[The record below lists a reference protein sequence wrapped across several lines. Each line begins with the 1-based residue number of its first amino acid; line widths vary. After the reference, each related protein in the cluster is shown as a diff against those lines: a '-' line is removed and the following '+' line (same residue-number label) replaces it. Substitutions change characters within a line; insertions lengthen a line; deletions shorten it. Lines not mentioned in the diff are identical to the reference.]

1 MGPKALG
8 AGSAR
13 GYSEEMTLPLALCA
27 LFALAGDASAV
38 VRPVAFAPGPLLT
51 PSAPVVLGLGSAANP
66 ALTLPSLAPSL
77 VASPAVI
84 AAPSIIASPAAA
96 AAPTAAVAPEI
107 AAVAEGPLKAGGP
120 RWVGLLKEARQ
131 TTTAAT
137 RRIMAMRGAVK
148 VRAELATSD
157 TKTITE
163 YTGAPSRVSEL
174 SAPGRIFRHWVLDK
188 QAFEAILEQGALRA
202 GPVSYVEFTG
212 GKHAYIK
219 DIYVDIQGSFFT
231 TPEHSAAEPRVMN
244 QEAAYYVD
252 FRLPEGVSALRL
264 DGDDV
269 MVIPAAP
276 GTYLPIEIVG
286 SSARD

>member
-1 MGPKALG
+1 MSLSLLPAL
-8 AGSAR
+8 
-13 GYSEEMTLPLALCA
+13 LLAA
-27 LFALAGDASAV
+27 NASAT
-38 VRPVAFAPGPLLT
+38 VRPVVFAPGSLLA
-51 PSAPVVLGLGSAANP
+51 PSAPAVMSLGAVPAP
-66 ALTLPSLAPSL
+66 ALTLTTLAPSL
-77 VASPAVI
+77 VPSPAFT
-84 AAPSIIASPAAA
+84 AAPALAVVRPAAA
-96 AAPTAAVAPEI
+96 APGSAAP
-107 AAVAEGPLKAGGP
+107 AEEPLKALGP
-120 RWVGLLKEARQ
+120 RWVGLLREARQ
-131 TTTAAT
+131 TTAAAT

-163 YTGAPSRVSEL
+163 FNGAPNRVEEL
-174 SAPGRIFRHWVLDK
+174 KAPGRVFRHWVLNK
-188 QAFEAILEQGALRA
+188 EAFEAILEQGALRA

-212 GKHAYIK
+212 SKHAYIK
-219 DIYVDIQGSFFT
+219 DIYVDIQGAFFT

-252 FRLPEGVSALRL
+252 FRLPEGVAALSL

-286 SSARD
+286 SSAAK

>member
-1 MGPKALG
+1 VNIRVL
-8 AGSAR
+8 
-13 GYSEEMTLPLALCA
+13 LCS
-27 LFALAGDASAV
+27 LFALSGSAAAA
-38 VRPVAFAPGPLLT
+38 VRPLAFTPTQLLA
-51 PSAPVVLGLGSAANP
+51 PSAPVVLGLGAIASP
-66 ALTLPSLAPSL
+66 ALTLTALTPSL
-77 VASPAVI
+77 VPTPAL
-84 AAPSIIASPAAA
+84 A
-96 AAPTAAVAPEI
+96 AAPAVVAASPLAISPVRPAPAAPDPVTPTAET
-107 AAVAEGPLKAGGP
+107 LKAGGP

-131 TTTAAT
+131 TTAAAT

-163 YTGAPSRVSEL
+163 YNGAPSRVEEL
-174 SAPGRIFRHWVLDK
+174 AAPGRIFRHWVLNK
-188 QAFEAILEQGALRA
+188 QAFESILEQGALRA

-219 DIYVDIQGSFFT
+219 DIYVDIQGAFFT

-269 MVIPAAP
+269 LVIPGAP

>member
-1 MGPKALG
+1 
-8 AGSAR
+8 
-13 GYSEEMTLPLALCA
+13 
-27 LFALAGDASAV
+27 
-38 VRPVAFAPGPLLT
+38 
-51 PSAPVVLGLGSAANP
+51 
-66 ALTLPSLAPSL
+66 
-77 VASPAVI
+77 
-84 AAPSIIASPAAA
+84 
-96 AAPTAAVAPEI
+96 
-107 AAVAEGPLKAGGP
+107 
-120 RWVGLLKEARQ
+120 
-131 TTTAAT
+131 
-137 RRIMAMRGAVK
+137 
-148 VRAELATSD
+148 LATSD

-163 YTGAPSRVSEL
+163 FNGTPNRVEQL
-174 SAPGRIFRHWVLDK
+174 DAPGRVFRHWVLNK

-269 MVIPAAP
+269 LVIPAEP

-286 SSARD
+286 SSR

>member
-1 MGPKALG
+1 MSALLLPVVL
-8 AGSAR
+8 ALAANASAAVR
-13 GYSEEMTLPLALCA
+13 PLALGSGQ
-27 LFALAGDASAV
+27 LLA
-38 VRPVAFAPGPLLT
+38 
-51 PSAPVVLGLGSAANP
+51 PSAPVVLSLGAVPAP
-66 ALTLPSLAPSL
+66 ALTLATLAPSL
-77 VASPAVI
+77 VPSPAV
-84 AAPSIIASPAAA
+84 A
-96 AAPTAAVAPEI
+96 AAPALSATPALAAVLPAP
-107 AAVAEGPLKAGGP
+107 AAPGAAAPAEEPLKALGP
-120 RWVGLLKEARQ
+120 RWVGLLREARQ

-137 RRIMAMRGAVK
+137 RRIMAMRGMVK

-163 YTGAPSRVSEL
+163 YNGAPNRVEEL
-174 SAPGRIFRHWVLDK
+174 KAPGRVFRHWVLNK
-188 QAFEAILEQGALRA
+188 EAFEAILEQGALRA

-212 GKHAYIK
+212 SRHAYIK
-219 DIYVDIQGSFFT
+219 DIYVDIQGAFFT

-252 FRLPEGVSALRL
+252 FRLPEGVSALSL

-286 SSARD
+286 SSAQK

>member
-1 MGPKALG
+1 MGAPPRGYPEAMILSLLPALLLAVNASASVRPVVFAPGSLLAPSAPAVMSLG
-8 AGSAR
+8 AVPAPALTLGALTPSLVPSPAFAAAPALSA
-13 GYSEEMTLPLALCA
+13 TAL
-27 LFALAGDASAV
+27 AV
-38 VRPVAFAPGPLLT
+38 VRPAPAT
-51 PSAPVVLGLGSAANP
+51 PD
-66 ALTLPSLAPSL
+66 
-77 VASPAVI
+77 
-84 AAPSIIASPAAA
+84 A
-96 AAPTAAVAPEI
+96 AAP
-107 AAVAEGPLKAGGP
+107 AEEPLKALGP
-120 RWVGLLKEARQ
+120 RWVGLLREARQ

-163 YTGAPSRVSEL
+163 FNGAPNRVEEL
-174 SAPGRIFRHWVLDK
+174 KAPGRVFRHWVLNK
-188 QAFEAILEQGALRA
+188 EAFEAILEQGALRA

-212 GKHAYIK
+212 SKHAYIK
-219 DIYVDIQGSFFT
+219 DIYVDIQGAFFT

-252 FRLPEGVSALRL
+252 FRLPDGVGALSL

-286 SSARD
+286 SSAVK

>member
-1 MGPKALG
+1 MRTPLLLG
-8 AGSAR
+8 S
-13 GYSEEMTLPLALCA
+13 LVVLCVN
-27 LFALAGDASAV
+27 ASAF
-38 VRPVAFAPGPLLT
+38 VRPVIIAPSQLLAPSSPL
-51 PSAPVVLGLGSAANP
+51 VLGLGAVASP
-66 ALTLPSLAPSL
+66 ALTLTTLTPSL
-77 VASPAVI
+77 VPSPAFA
-84 AAPSIIASPAAA
+84 AAPAVVSLSPAA
-96 AAPTAAVAPEI
+96 I
-107 AAVAEGPLKAGGP
+107 AAVRPAPAAPDSAVTPSEEPLRPGGP

-131 TTTAAT
+131 TTAAAS
-137 RRIMAMRGAVK
+137 RRILAMRGAVK

-163 YTGAPSRVSEL
+163 FNGTPNRVEQL
-174 SAPGRIFRHWVLDK
+174 DAPGRVFRHWVLNK

-269 MVIPAAP
+269 LVIPAEP

-286 SSARD
+286 SSR

>member
-1 MGPKALG
+1 
-8 AGSAR
+8 
-13 GYSEEMTLPLALCA
+13 
-27 LFALAGDASAV
+27 
-38 VRPVAFAPGPLLT
+38 RPAP
-51 PSAPVVLGLGSAANP
+51 
-66 ALTLPSLAPSL
+66 
-77 VASPAVI
+77 
-84 AAPSIIASPAAA
+84 AAPSEA
-96 AAPTAAVAPEI
+96 
-107 AAVAEGPLKAGGP
+107 PLKAGGP
-120 RWVGLLKEARQ
+120 RWVGLLMEARQ
-131 TTTAAT
+131 TTAAAT
-137 RRIMAMRGAVK
+137 RRIMAMRGMVK

-163 YTGAPSRVSEL
+163 FNGAPGRVEEL
-174 SAPGRIFRHWVLDK
+174 SAPGRVYRHWVTSK
-188 QAFEAILEQGALRA
+188 EAFEAILEQGALRA

-212 GKHAYIK
+212 GRHAYIK

-286 SSARD
+286 SSAQK

>member
-1 MGPKALG
+1 MAIPLLLG
-8 AGSAR
+8 F
-13 GYSEEMTLPLALCA
+13 LL
-27 LFALAGDASAV
+27 ALAGDASAA
-38 VRPVAFAPGPLLT
+38 VRPLVMAPGQLLA
-51 PSAPVVLGLGSAANP
+51 PSAPVVLGLGAVATP
-66 ALTLPSLAPSL
+66 ALTLTALTPSL
-77 VASPAVI
+77 VASPALA
-84 AAPSIIASPAAA
+84 AAPAIA
-96 AAPTAAVAPEI
+96 AAPTPALAAARPAP
-107 AAVAEGPLKAGGP
+107 AAPDSPAAPSAEPLVAGGP
-120 RWVGLLKEARQ
+120 RWISLLKEARQ
-131 TTTAAT
+131 TTAAST

-163 YTGAPSRVSEL
+163 YNGAPSRVSQL
-174 SAPGRIFRHWVLDK
+174 DAPGRIYRHWVLGK
-188 QAFEAILEQGALRA
+188 EAFEAILEQGALRA

-212 GKHAYIK
+212 SKHAFIK

-244 QEAAYYVD
+244 QAAAYYVD
-252 FRLPEGVSALRL
+252 FRLPEGVSALSL

>member
-1 MGPKALG
+1 MSLSLLLG
-8 AGSAR
+8 S
-13 GYSEEMTLPLALCA
+13 
-27 LFALAGDASAV
+27 LFALAGNASAS
-38 VRPVAFAPGPLLT
+38 VRPVIIAPSQLLAPAAPL
-51 PSAPVVLGLGSAANP
+51 VMGLGAVVSP
-66 ALTLPSLAPSL
+66 ALTLTTLTPSL
-77 VASPAVI
+77 VPSPALA
-84 AAPSIIASPAAA
+84 AAPAIVSQSPAAISAARPA
-96 AAPTAAVAPEI
+96 AASPDSAVAPSE
-107 AAVAEGPLKAGGP
+107 EPLRPGGP

-131 TTTAAT
+131 TTAAAS
-137 RRIMAMRGAVK
+137 RRILAMRGAVK

-163 YTGAPSRVSEL
+163 FNGVPNRVEQL
-174 SAPGRIFRHWVLDK
+174 DAPGRVFRHWVLNK

-212 GKHAYIK
+212 GKRAYIK

-269 MVIPAAP
+269 MVIPAEP

>member
-1 MGPKALG
+1 M
-8 AGSAR
+8 SAPF
-13 GYSEEMTLPLALCA
+13 LLASL
-27 LFALAGDASAV
+27 LAGAASAA
-38 VRPVAFAPGPLLT
+38 VRPVAFPTGGLTASLAAPAITVSAPSAALSLT
-51 PSAPVVLGLGSAANP
+51 PAA
-66 ALTLPSLAPSL
+66 LAPSL
-77 VASPAVI
+77 LPSPALA
-84 AAPSIIASPAAA
+84 AAPALAVAPSPALAAA
-96 AAPTAAVAPEI
+96 AATPELPAA
-107 AAVAEGPLKAGGP
+107 AEPLKANGP
-120 RWVGLLKEARQ
+120 RWIELLAEARR
-131 TTTAAT
+131 TTAAAA
-137 RRIMAMRGAVK
+137 RRIMTMRGAVK

-163 YTGAPSRVSEL
+163 YNG
-174 SAPGRIFRHWVLDK
+174 APGRVEELKAAGRIYRHWVTSRE
-188 QAFEAILEQGALRA
+188 AFEAILEQGALRA

-212 GKHAYIK
+212 GRHAYIK

-252 FRLPEGVSALRL
+252 FRLPEGVSALSL

-286 SSARD
+286 RSAPKAG